1 MKAKRIQQGINKEHN
16 LAGYLFI
23 APLMILFAVFLAYSF
38 YFLIQTS
45 FFNVTISFKDPEFA
59 GLQNY
64 KIVLK
69 DWRFLK
75 SLLNTLLL
83 SGANIFIA
91 LTLGFLVS
99 IFLGFKFRGV
109 KFFNSLFFIPAMLPV
124 SFIAAVFSS
133 MLEYK
138 EGTVNLFLRA
148 IGLDFLAQQWLS
160 NPNFALFSVMSVS
173 IFLIGIPIMYYTAD
187 ISTLNTSILEAA
199 VIDGAGLREI
209 LCFILY
215 PLLKNSHKTIALS
228 MLLGGFREMERVY
241 LMTDGGPGG
250 ATEIIGTYIYRST
263 RSAGSNLGTVSA
275 AAVIVLIVAFVISF
289 IQIKL
294 SNTTKG
300 E

>member
-1 MKAKRIQQGINKEHN
+1 VSSKRKAQGIHQEHN
-16 LAGYLFI
+16 LTGYLFI
-23 APLMILFAVFLAYSF
+23 LPLMILFAVFLVYSF
-38 YFLIQTS
+38 YFLFQTS
-45 FFNVTISFKDPEFA
+45 FQSVTISFKNPEFV

-64 KIVLK
+64 KIILK
-69 DWRFLK
+69 DLRFLK
-75 SLLNTLLL
+75 SLFNTLLL

-99 IFLGFKFRGV
+99 VFLGFRFRGV

-138 EGTVNLFLRA
+138 EGTINMFFRA
-148 IGLDFLAQQWLS
+148 IGLEGLAQQWLS
-160 NPNFALFSVMSVS
+160 DPHLAMFSVMSVS

-187 ISTLNTSILEAA
+187 IATLNTSILEAA
-199 VIDGAGLREI
+199 VIDGAGLGQI
-209 LCFILY
+209 LRFILY

-250 ATEIIGTYIYRST
+250 STEIIGTYIYRST
-263 RSAGSNLGTVSA
+263 RSAGSNLGAVSA
-275 AAVIVLIVAFVISF
+275 AAIIVLIVAFIIAF
-289 IQIKL
+289 IQIKFFN
-294 SNTTKG
+294 SKKG